1 MPDTQ
6 GAPGTDQGG
15 AISEQQ
21 LRRIVRAMVRERSAD
36 SEGTSGAD
44 SASGQTQSPGGDGNG
59 QGFVDVV
66 RQELHRLGL
75 AGSNSSEGDG
85 RQGGSRQPNPS
96 QRRPQQSRRGPGRSG
111 QDGSGLNRSQVQS
124 LVREELGRRGTQS
137 GANGAAASGSA
148 SGSSHGPET
157 AGAGGGM
164 TAGQIQTAVQKTRK
178 KMRANTG
185 SGSAGRSG
193 SGADASK
200 SGGQALSASET
211 RALVRQELQK
221 VRGQAGPSG
230 QGGNGSGGRNRA
242 SGQTGGGG
250 SRGSSANAQNESVDV
265 QQLQAIIRQ
274 ELEGSQPQG
283 GAAPAGASGPGSSQ
297 SGDTTVANV
306 LTNAQW
312 QLSQELEANLKQLRQ
327 VINQSQEVARKIEQV
342 LGYGTG
348 SQSSS

>member
-6 GAPGTDQGG
+6 GAPGTDQDG

-21 LRRIVRAMVRERSAD
+21 VRRIVRAMVRERSAD
-36 SEGTSGAD
+36 SKGTSGSD
-44 SASGQTQSPGGDGNG
+44 SASGQAPSPGVDGNG

-75 AGSNSSEGDG
+75 AGSNSSEGAG
-85 RQGGSRQPNPS
+85 RQGGSRQQNPS
-96 QRRPQQSRRGPGRSG
+96 QRRPQQSRRGAGGSG
-111 QDGSGLNRSQVQS
+111 QDGSGLSRSQVQS

-137 GANGAAASGSA
+137 DAGGAAPSGSA
-148 SGSSHGPET
+148 SGSSHGTET
-157 AGAGGGM
+157 ADTGGGM
-164 TAGQIQTAVQKTRK
+164 TAAQIQTAVQKTRK

-185 SGSAGRSG
+185 PGSAGRSG
-193 SGADASK
+193 SGAGASN

-211 RALVRQELQK
+211 QALVRQELQK
-221 VRGQAGPSG
+221 IQGQAGPAG
-230 QGGNGSGGRNRA
+230 QGGNGSAGRNRP

-250 SRGSSANAQNESVDV
+250 SRGSSATAQNESVDV
-265 QQLQAIIRQ
+265 QQLQAIVRQ
-274 ELEGSQPQG
+274 ELEESQSQG
-283 GAAPAGASGPGSSQ
+283 GAAPGGGSGPGSRQ
-297 SGDTTVANV
+297 TGDTTVANA